1 MAPRSATPSDEREN
15 EPPGTATRR
24 TSPRGGD
31 ASAARRATI
40 GAATPFGGG
49 GATAA
54 TATATAERSTRR
66 ATFAAPGTASVAPA
80 STARRFAL
88 DITRTA
94 SARATAP
101 PPSTSARRRQSAG
114 GRAGAGAGAGS
125 TPTRNLLKDLEE
137 DDDDSVEVIDV
148 EPDSEEEE
156 EEGGEEDEEESCQ
169 PTQAAPPP
177 AQDVS
182 DDDEEEDAVA
192 PTQAAPR
199 ASNREDD
206 EEEEEEEDEDE
217 DDDTLELEDDMDD
230 AAPFYQPTQQLAPPA
245 ATSPPV
251 AERTTST
258 PPGGSNRRR
267 SPRGGGGG
275 GGAVSPDVG
284 AAVARSA
291 LEDDDVVAETQEER
305 EEEEAADDDAA
316 ADDAAAAAAD
326 DEMMMIQ
333 PTQAAP
339 PRFSASPGSV
349 GLTDFE
355 RERRRNIK
363 RNETIMASLN
373 IATATAK
380 APAKPSAAAEP
391 APATPAAPESARP
404 AAPVV
409 DACAGDAAAR
419 FIRARLLSGY
429 HDNAPSRADLCFC
442 PELSSHQKHLV
453 DILTNTI
460 EGGQNNSV
468 LLMGARGSGKTTALD
483 SALKELK
490 ATHGE
495 KVLPVR
501 LSGMLHSDEK
511 VGMREIACQLCDAGE
526 ELEFN
531 RAAGFAENVAFMR
544 EVLRALE
551 GGGRAVIFILEE
563 FDLFTLRG
571 ASSKQTLLYSIM
583 DLLQQPHV
591 SAAVV
596 GVTCRH
602 DAVEL
607 LEKRVRS
614 RFAHRRVLLAPPA
627 GRMKAAAL
635 VRHALRLPECDK
647 QGAEEEDDEKKRE
660 ISSVFVYPPEPG
672 YARRFNAALDDALS
686 KPAAANALTQFEYLE
701 CTPRA
706 AADLALVTLSRMN
719 RALGTIT
726 ADDIARA
733 TQTQMADTYVRSLSS
748 SSVLELCAVVAMSR
762 LHRIRRM
769 LSFNFKHV
777 ESELRTMASN
787 DFLGEAGRAKQP
799 VLVRAFEGLLSM
811 GLVEAKHHNGGVR
824 KAGGEPPFR
833 QIQLLITDEEVETGV
848 KRHPQAPAGLIDM
861 LTHEGVRMT
870 TGC

>member
-1 MAPRSATPSDEREN
+1 M
-15 EPPGTATRR
+15 
-24 TSPRGGD
+24 
-31 ASAARRATI
+31 
-40 GAATPFGGG
+40 
-49 GATAA
+49 
-54 TATATAERSTRR
+54 
-66 ATFAAPGTASVAPA
+66 
-80 STARRFAL
+80 
-88 DITRTA
+88 
-94 SARATAP
+94 
-101 PPSTSARRRQSAG
+101 
-114 GRAGAGAGAGS
+114 
-125 TPTRNLLKDLEE
+125 
-137 DDDDSVEVIDV
+137 
-148 EPDSEEEE
+148 
-156 EEGGEEDEEESCQ
+156 
-169 PTQAAPPP
+169 
-177 AQDVS
+177 
-182 DDDEEEDAVA
+182 
-192 PTQAAPR
+192 
-199 ASNREDD
+199 
-206 EEEEEEEDEDE
+206 
-217 DDDTLELEDDMDD
+217 
-230 AAPFYQPTQQLAPPA
+230 
-245 ATSPPV
+245 
-251 AERTTST
+251 
-258 PPGGSNRRR
+258 
-267 SPRGGGGG
+267 
-275 GGAVSPDVG
+275 
-284 AAVARSA
+284 
-291 LEDDDVVAETQEER
+291 
-305 EEEEAADDDAA
+305 
-316 ADDAAAAAAD
+316 
-326 DEMMMIQ
+326 
-333 PTQAAP
+333 
-339 PRFSASPGSV
+339 
-349 GLTDFE
+349 
-355 RERRRNIK
+355 
-363 RNETIMASLN
+363 
-373 IATATAK
+373 
-380 APAKPSAAAEP
+380 
-391 APATPAAPESARP
+391 
-404 AAPVV
+404 
-409 DACAGDAAAR
+409 
-419 FIRARLLSGY
+419 
-429 HDNAPSRADLCFC
+429 
-442 PELSSHQKHLV
+442 
-453 DILTNTI
+453 
-460 EGGQNNSV
+460 
-468 LLMGARGSGKTTALD
+468 
-483 SALKELK
+483 KELK

-870 TGC
+870 TGVLMR